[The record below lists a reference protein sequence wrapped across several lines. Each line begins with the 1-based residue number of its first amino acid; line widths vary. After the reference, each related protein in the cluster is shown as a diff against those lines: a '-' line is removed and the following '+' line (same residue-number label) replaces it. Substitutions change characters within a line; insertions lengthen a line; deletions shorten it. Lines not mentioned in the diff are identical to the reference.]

1 VVILDVSGRVRKT
14 YQFWEEYRRDLVILP
29 TAIKRYD
36 NLTIHVWDK
45 GASKSAFRSSSSDLI
60 EGIAATINTKPN
72 EEWLVIMHKEDELRG
87 LGKPRIPD
95 LSKLIGDLV
104 TNPENVK
111 YLTWGNE
118 KATNEF
124 SAIPNVILAGTLFYP
139 QPVYEVRARA
149 SRRMRSEEALDIGS
163 RKDLEMGEHMN
174 LILQAACR
182 GSVRR
187 CIGDQGDFMDLYLIA
202 SKRTGIPYTLREI
215 FPGATIKQ
223 WIPKDKPLRGNR
235 KDDSYD
241 DLPKFSQ

>member
-1 VVILDVSGRVRKT
+1 
-14 YQFWEEYRRDLVILP
+14 
-29 TAIKRYD
+29 
-36 NLTIHVWDK
+36 
-45 GASKSAFRSSSSDLI
+45 
-60 EGIAATINTKPN
+60 
-72 EEWLVIMHKEDELRG
+72 MHKEDELRG

-95 LSKLIGDLV
+95 LSKLIGDFV

-124 SAIPNVILAGTLFYP
+124 SNIRNVILAGTLFYP

-149 SRRMRSEEALDIGS
+149 SKGMRSEEALDIGS

-187 CIGDQGDFMDLYLIA
+187 CIGYQGDFMDLYLIA

-215 FPGATIKQ
+215 FPGAKVKQ
-223 WIPKDKPLRGNR
+223 WIPKDKPLKGKVGQAVEYIRQHFKNPSHR
-235 KDDSYD
+235 TKP
-241 DLPKFSQ
+241 LPFSQVQKAIGMNHRQNFNQSIRKHSDFRAALINLQVSEFSLNNSERLTHFRFI